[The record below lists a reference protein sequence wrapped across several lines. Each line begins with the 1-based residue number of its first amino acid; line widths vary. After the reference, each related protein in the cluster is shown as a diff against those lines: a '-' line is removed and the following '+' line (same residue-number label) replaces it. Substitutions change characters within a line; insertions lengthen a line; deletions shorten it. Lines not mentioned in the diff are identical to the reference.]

1 MHQLIIL
8 TVAQVAPTEANL
20 DLIGNQWSSSPP
32 HLSLFYFKLL
42 LFQCSLPSVFPEAT
56 RCTQRSKSHLCEASQ
71 LQGHVST
78 APAFEMISPWPKS
91 AVWSQH
97 WRGLTVSALSTV
109 ATYFVPHMTLW
120 FSSNCFCQCGHC
132 MSIRAK
138 LCHYVFASLFLKQP
152 DSPTRSIMLETY
164 GLFRASR
171 IVGVGD
177 AVTVAVTN

>member
-1 MHQLIIL
+1 
-8 TVAQVAPTEANL
+8 
-20 DLIGNQWSSSPP
+20 
-32 HLSLFYFKLL
+32 
-42 LFQCSLPSVFPEAT
+42 
-56 RCTQRSKSHLCEASQ
+56 
-71 LQGHVST
+71 
-78 APAFEMISPWPKS
+78 
-91 AVWSQH
+91 
-97 WRGLTVSALSTV
+97 
-109 ATYFVPHMTLW
+109 
-120 FSSNCFCQCGHC
+120 